1 MSIKTMVV
9 PRAISMRPKI
19 LVAEPSS
26 MTLFLMKESGGY
38 TWEVIKPKPKNNSMS
53 KTPLWNQL
61 SFHGNE

>member
-1 MSIKTMVV
+1 MSIKTMMV
-9 PRAISMRPKI
+9 PRAISMRPKM

-26 MTLFLMKESGGY
+26 MTLLLMKESGGQ
-38 TWEVIKPKPKNNSMS
+38 TWEVIKTKLENNSMS